1 MKARNNSGNKE
12 RNTACSR
19 RVAAVLLSM
28 LMLLSV
34 VMLTAAQVSAAP
46 TQAAQARTGTAKKT
60 VIVLDPG
67 HGGTQGD
74 DLGAV
79 YGQYAEKAMTLHLAN
94 LVKAELELYDNVEV
108 YLTREADVP
117 VSIYQ
122 RVQFAKAKNAD
133 LLYSIHFNVAP
144 EHDRTGSEV
153 YITADPAF
161 HDQAA
166 ALAEAQLSNLTFF
179 ANIPRRGIF
188 TRVGSNGD
196 YYGIIRYATQ
206 AGMPAVIVEHLFIDQ
221 APDRKLME
229 QENIYLKLAHADATT
244 IAMHQKLK
252 STRLGIDF
260 SNIVLVPG
268 VSTESDLWKYSR

>member
-1 MKARNNSGNKE
+1 MIGNEAKT
-12 RNTACSR
+12 RAYR
-19 RVAAVLLSM
+19 KIGAILLSM
-28 LMLLSV
+28 LMVLSVLLLSS
-34 VMLTAAQVSAAP
+34 AQAIAAP
-46 TQAAQARTGTAKKT
+46 AKTQAQAQKT

-67 HGGTQGD
+67 HGGTKGE
-74 DLGAV
+74 DLGAI
-79 YGQYAEKAMTLHLAN
+79 YGKYIEKAMTLHLAK

-108 YLTREADVP
+108 YLTRETDVS

-122 RVQFAKAKNAD
+122 RAQFAKARKAD

-153 YITADPAF
+153 YISADPAF
-161 HDQAA
+161 HDTEA

-188 TRVGSNGD
+188 TRVGRNGD

-206 AGMPAVIVEHLFIDQ
+206 FGMPAVIVEHLFIDQ

-229 QENIYLKLAHADATT
+229 QENIYVKLAHADATT
-244 IAMHQKLK
+244 IAMYLKLK
-252 STRLGIDF
+252 SSRLGIDF
-260 SNIVLVPG
+260 SDMTLVPG
-268 VSTESDLWKYSR
+268 TSTESDLWKYSQ

>member
-1 MKARNNSGNKE
+1 MRARNHNGNNEK
-12 RNTACSR
+12 NTACSR

-46 TQAAQARTGTAKKT
+46 KAAQARTAQVQKT

>member
-1 MKARNNSGNKE
+1 MRARNHNGNNEK
-12 RNTACSR
+12 NTACSR

-46 TQAAQARTGTAKKT
+46 TQAAQARTAQVQKT

-122 RVQFAKAKNAD
+122 RVQLVFSVGRDTAINSDAK
-133 LLYSIHFNVAP
+133 YV
-144 EHDRTGSEV
+144 
-153 YITADPAF
+153 
-161 HDQAA
+161 
-166 ALAEAQLSNLTFF
+166 
-179 ANIPRRGIF
+179 
-188 TRVGSNGD
+188 
-196 YYGIIRYATQ
+196 
-206 AGMPAVIVEHLFIDQ
+206 
-221 APDRKLME
+221 
-229 QENIYLKLAHADATT
+229 
-244 IAMHQKLK
+244 
-252 STRLGIDF
+252 
-260 SNIVLVPG
+260 
-268 VSTESDLWKYSR
+268 